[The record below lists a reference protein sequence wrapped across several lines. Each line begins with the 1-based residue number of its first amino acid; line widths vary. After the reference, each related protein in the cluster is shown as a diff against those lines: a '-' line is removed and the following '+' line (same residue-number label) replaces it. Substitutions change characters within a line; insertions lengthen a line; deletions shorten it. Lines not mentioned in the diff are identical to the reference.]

1 MKTTDTICVVIGVA
15 IGIAS
20 ANVSA
25 QGGSGSETMST
36 AKSASQVPTSKSA
49 DRALQKR
56 VRAALTKA
64 KDVTASNITV
74 RAHGGAVILE
84 GSVPDQDDID
94 KAAAVAK
101 GVSGVTSVKNVLTVR
116 SPGQ

>member
-1 MKTTDTICVVIGVA
+1 VKTKKAINLVLGTV

-20 ANVSA
+20 ASVNA

-36 AKSASQVPTSKSA
+36 AKTASQVATSKSA

-56 VRAALTKA
+56 VRAALAKA

-74 RAHGGAVILE
+74 RAHGGAVILQ
-84 GSVPDQDDID
+84 GSVPDQDEID
-94 KAAAVAK
+94 KAAEIAK
-101 GVSGVTSVKNVLTVR
+101 GVPGVTYVKNALTVR
-116 SPGQ
+116 AAGQ